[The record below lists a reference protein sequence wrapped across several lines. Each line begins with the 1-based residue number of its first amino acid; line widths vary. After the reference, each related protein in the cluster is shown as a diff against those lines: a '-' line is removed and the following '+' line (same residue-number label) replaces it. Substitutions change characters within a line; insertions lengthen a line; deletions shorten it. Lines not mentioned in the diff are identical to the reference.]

1 LSPLYQSA
9 TRCTLDGKETKMTRI
24 PARSLILGL
33 LLTTTALASAQAADR
48 SQGAARKGA
57 APSHVQRP
65 HGDYTRHTERQ
76 RTENGHTRT
85 DTWTSDR
92 GTATRSAE
100 VVNDRATQ
108 TRTRSV
114 DSTGPKGGMQSRD
127 VVSTRDPATG
137 TWTKDVTVDRT
148 PPPAGDGG

>member
-1 LSPLYQSA
+1 
-9 TRCTLDGKETKMTRI
+9 MTRTLVY
-24 PARSLILGL
+24 ARLTALAATAALGL
-33 LLTTTALASAQAADR
+33 LLASAALTSAQAADR
-48 SQGAARKGA
+48 NQGTARMSAASA
-57 APSHVQRP
+57 HAQRP

-100 VVNDRATQ
+100 VVNDRANQ

-114 DSTGPKGGMQSRD
+114 DSTGPKGGTQSRD
-127 VVSTRDPATG
+127 VVTTRDPATG
-137 TWTKDVTVDRT
+137 TFTKDVTVDRT
-148 PPPAGDGG
+148 PPPAGNGG

>member
-1 LSPLYQSA
+1 
-9 TRCTLDGKETKMTRI
+9 MTRTL
-24 PARSLILGL
+24 ARPRVPTLAVATAVGL
-33 LLTTTALASAQAADR
+33 LIATTALTPAQAADR
-48 SQGAARKGA
+48 GQTAARKGA
-57 APSHVQRP
+57 STSHAQPP

-92 GTATRSAE
+92 GTATRSAS
-100 VVNDRATQ
+100 VVNDRANQ

-114 DSTGPKGGMQSRD
+114 DSSGPRGGTQSRD
-127 VVSTRDPATG
+127 VVSTRDPASG

-148 PPPAGDGG
+148 PPPAGNGG

>member
-1 LSPLYQSA
+1 
-9 TRCTLDGKETKMTRI
+9 MTRTLARPRV
-24 PARSLILGL
+24 PALAVATAVGL
-33 LLTTTALASAQAADR
+33 LIATAALTPAQAADR
-48 SQGAARKGA
+48 GQAAARKGA
-57 APSHVQRP
+57 ATSHAQPPR
-65 HGDYTRHTERQ
+65 GDYTRHTERQ

-92 GTATRSAE
+92 GTATRSAS
-100 VVNDRATQ
+100 VVNDRANQ

-114 DSTGPKGGMQSRD
+114 DSTGPKGGTQSRD

-148 PPPAGDGG
+148 PPPAGNGG